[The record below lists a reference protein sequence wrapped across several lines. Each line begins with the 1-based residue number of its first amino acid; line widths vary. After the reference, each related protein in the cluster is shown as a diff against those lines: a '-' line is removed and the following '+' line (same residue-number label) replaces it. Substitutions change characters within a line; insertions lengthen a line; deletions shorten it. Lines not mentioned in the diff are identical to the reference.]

1 MRPAQLCFF
10 RCIGHLLQRSQ
21 EAPNRRWHGVR
32 LSVTKVFWG
41 PRPNSFFFLR
51 ETIVFFFF
59 ISSLHILK
67 ANGFIY
73 IGIIWFIYFPLLI
86 IMVSI
91 MVSIFFH
98 IYIYI
103 FIHRPM
109 VLFRMDRNL
118 RSTMCEKKKHPCRCI
133 PGCHEW
139 PIIWVKRTQK
149 AEHVDCFD
157 CQQSVFVEY
166 T

>member
-32 LSVTKVFWG
+32 LSVTKVFG
-41 PRPNSFFFLR
+41 DQDQIFFFCGRPL
-51 ETIVFFFF
+51 FFF

-73 IGIIWFIYFPLLI
+73 WYHMVHIFSSINYNGFYNGFHIFPY
-86 IMVSI
+86 
-91 MVSIFFH
+91 
-98 IYIYI
+98 IYIYSFTGQWFYLGWI
-103 FIHRPM
+103 ETCGVPCVR
-109 VLFRMDRNL
+109 
-118 RSTMCEKKKHPCRCI
+118 KKHPYRCI